1 MNQAFQKGELFS
13 RLCTFALDR
22 RRACSLIAI
31 ALAVLCCISSE
42 WTLVG
47 ENPDALL
54 PESTRGLAVM
64 EAEFSDPATGRI
76 LVDNIA
82 APEARELAERLSL
95 AAGAQSVDFDEV
107 SGYQTGRAL
116 LTVTFRDGDTRDAL
130 SQLRAMLNGYDFSI
144 VDAAEVS
151 IRGEIWL
158 AVAAVCA
165 AVLVALALFARVP
178 ALTGA
183 CVLLLTFGEAF
194 LLNSGTW
201 FLSGELSAATLWV
214 SGLVQFALCAA
225 CVLPLFRRCAAAR
238 ARMGTREAVLLAWG
252 RTAPEIFGASVTLL
266 FVCAAMC
273 LLHLRIGADP
283 GLVLVKAVALTLLTV
298 CVLTPGLLLD
308 LCEPLDSTP
317 PREKAGS
324 GLADFAIQ
332 TRVVMPLLFVAILL
346 SAGVC
351 AGYFPRVYSAHALPI
366 WFPWGSQRAEA
377 EIRTLFGED
386 NTLSVLIP
394 ASDFSRESDL
404 LEELS
409 RMDEVKTA
417 RGLANIEAM
426 NGYMLGERL
435 TPRQFAE
442 LMNLDM
448 DEARQLYSAYIEQAN
463 VSRHLAAGLDN
474 ASIPLAEMLLF
485 ACDCAQEGYVTLDWG
500 QGNQLELL
508 RKRTENALRQM
519 GGTEHHRLIL
529 NLSIPKGGARTFAF
543 LYTLRST
550 VNRYYPEGALYAGDA
565 VRDTDL
571 SVAFRHD
578 RIVFFALALAVALVA
593 LYMVTGSVGVSLAS
607 ALVIQGGIWM
617 TYSLFLLSG
626 QGLYFLADFLLS
638 AVQMGIG
645 LLFAALLSRAW
656 LERKQSAD
664 SRAALAE
671 TLRETSPTLIH
682 CGVVVALAAVAAGA
696 ASMNRVA
703 ASLTLYTGAGVL
715 LSMLLTLWALPQTLL
730 LLPGNRVKQA
740 KPVEKS
746 TENAE
751 TEVSENEEN

>member
-1 MNQAFQKGELFS
+1 M
-13 RLCTFALDR
+13 
-22 RRACSLIAI
+22 IAI

-42 WTLVG
+42 WTVVG
-47 ENPDALL
+47 ENPDAVL

-95 AAGAQSVDFDEV
+95 AAGVQSVDFDEV

-144 VDAAEVS
+144 VDAAGVS

-158 AVAAVCA
+158 AVAAVCT
-165 AVLVALALFARVP
+165 AVLVALALFVKVP

-183 CVLLLTFGEAF
+183 SVLLLTFGEAF

-214 SGLVQFALCAA
+214 SGLVQFGLCAA
-225 CVLPLFRRCAAAR
+225 CVLPLFRRCTEAR
-238 ARMGTREAVLLAWG
+238 ARASTREAVLLAWN

-266 FVCAAMC
+266 CVCAAMC

-298 CVLTPGLLLD
+298 CLLTPGLLLD
-308 LCEPLDSTP
+308 LCEPLDNTP
-317 PREKAGS
+317 PREKVGS

-332 TRVVMPLLFVAILL
+332 TRVIMPLLFVAILV
-346 SAGVC
+346 SANVC
-351 AGYFPRVYSAHALPI
+351 AGYFPRVYSADALPI

-409 RMDEVKTA
+409 RMEEVKTA

-448 DEARQLYSAYIEQAN
+448 DASRQLYSAYIEQAD

-519 GGTEHHRLIL
+519 GGTEYHRLML

-571 SVAFRHD
+571 SVAFQHD

-593 LYMVTGSVGVSLAS
+593 LYMVTGSMGVSLVS
-607 ALVIQGGIWM
+607 ALVIQGGIWT

-626 QGLYFLADFLLS
+626 QGLHFLADFLLS

-671 TLRETSPTLIH
+671 ALRETSPTLIH

-703 ASLTLYTGAGVL
+703 AALCVYTGAGVL
-715 LSMLLTLWALPQTLL
+715 LSMLLTLWVLPQTLL
-730 LLPGNRVKQA
+730 LLPGNRVKQP
-740 KPVEKS
+740 KP
-746 TENAE
+746 AE
-751 TEVSENEEN
+751 ESAEEEVSDDEEN